1 MEHVKGKD
9 ENMVQEHGERTK
21 SKGQENNQKKKKEKK
36 KIPSTFRPPSLLVL
50 KVLGVLA
57 LETSMLRVGPV
68 EDSVAGEE
76 ARQEVEELAGRSAVD
91 IVDAFLG
98 PFRLKKKTPL
108 KQQEKTYPL
117 KERLQRPSAPWGKW
131 RRSQCP

>member
-1 MEHVKGKD
+1 
-9 ENMVQEHGERTK
+9 
-21 SKGQENNQKKKKEKK
+21 
-36 KIPSTFRPPSLLVL
+36 
-50 KVLGVLA
+50 
-57 LETSMLRVGPV
+57 MLRVGPV